1 MDHHSVPAF
10 SHTQVSSILGALFM
24 RLAVNDCCSSSPFFI
39 LFPVEQLA
47 PDSLTAKASGS
58 IKMNDKNKNKE
69 KSSDVKQQM
78 LKTLTLLLF
87 FKVQERFPRLV
98 CIVVLKICV
107 CTD

>member
-39 LFPVEQLA
+39 LLPVEQLA

-58 IKMNDKNKNKE
+58 IKMNDKNKE

-87 FKVQERFPRLV
+87 FKVQERFQTRLI

>member
-1 MDHHSVPAF
+1 
-10 SHTQVSSILGALFM
+10 
-24 RLAVNDCCSSSPFFI
+24 
-39 LFPVEQLA
+39 
-47 PDSLTAKASGS
+47 
-58 IKMNDKNKNKE
+58 MNDKNKNKE

-87 FKVQERFPRLV
+87 FKVQERFQTRLI

>member
-1 MDHHSVPAF
+1 
-10 SHTQVSSILGALFM
+10 
-24 RLAVNDCCSSSPFFI
+24 
-39 LFPVEQLA
+39 
-47 PDSLTAKASGS
+47 
-58 IKMNDKNKNKE
+58 MNDKNKNKE